1 MPFSVAGWQCSCE
14 LLYLFTLFY
23 FTNYKPVSHER
34 TEGIM
39 CRPSV
44 IMNLFLNHFT
54 VEMQHVIS
62 WLCTTLLRHMQDSE
76 ADYFNV
82 GNRRMFLSSHLAI
95 EEAGNGCGGAWWRT
109 LLPILAKKIPIIQRT
124 FQPLYADC
132 CQSKKLRI
140 EIHGISSL
148 WRADLSSASNTT
160 LQW

>member
-34 TEGIM
+34 TEGI
-39 CRPSV
+39 CV
-44 IMNLFLNHFT
+44 GLVWLWIFFLIILQLRCSTWYHDYAP
-54 VEMQHVIS
+54 
-62 WLCTTLLRHMQDSE
+62 LLRHMQDSE

-82 GNRRMFLSSHLAI
+82 GNCRMFLSSHLAI

-124 FQPLYADC
+124 FQPVYADC

-148 WRADLSSASNTT
+148 CRADLSSASNTT